1 MWQNSKTV
9 IRGVQDDDEPTQGN
23 ALSVWSFPPRCWS
36 ALLHLLTR
44 NCPEINTFS
53 HRTEAQIL
61 VVWEFFSNFANRKRQ
76 IRVEL
81 WESWELFK
89 LRTENWELRGMI
101 TVRAGRAYELRTER
115 WELRGMI
122 TIRAGRAYELRTG
135 RVERYGYDLLLGQ
148 QAITPLPIGGS
159 RQLPHCRLGPAGN
172 YPIAVWG
179 QQAITTLSIW
189 EALCSPFAF
198 FYKKKL
204 NRWLIIN

>member
-36 ALLHLLTR
+36 ARLYLLTQ
-44 NCPEINTFS
+44 NCPEINTFL

-89 LRTENWELRGMI
+89 LRTERWELRGMI
-101 TVRAGRAYELRTER
+101 TVRAGRAYELRT
-115 WELRGMI
+115 
-122 TIRAGRAYELRTG
+122 GRA
-135 RVERYGYDLLLGQ
+135 ERSGYDLLLGQ
-148 QAITPLPIGGS
+148 QAITPLP
-159 RQLPHCRLGPAGN
+159 LGPAGN
-172 YPIAVWG
+172 YHIVNLGSPML
-179 QQAITTLSIW
+179 AIRIFL
-189 EALCSPFAF
+189 
-198 FYKKKL
+198 
-204 NRWLIIN
+204 